1 MHEYPAAEGLSKTKS
16 PSTYSTHIRDSRYKV
31 ELLPNIR
38 RISWPSPQRTEVGR
52 YLFHE
57 ARRRSLAMIT
67 KEEAALRRGMVG
79 GTATVADADA
89 ERGGS
94 V

>member
-1 MHEYPAAEGLSKTKS
+1 
-16 PSTYSTHIRDSRYKV
+16 
-31 ELLPNIR
+31 
-38 RISWPSPQRTEVGR
+38 
-52 YLFHE
+52 
-57 ARRRSLAMIT
+57 MIT